1 MTWWQGV
8 VLGLVQGLTEFL
20 PVSSSG
26 HLRVIE
32 VLTGVKAP
40 GVFVEVSLH
49 VATLFAV
56 LVVYGARLWS
66 IVRGV
71 LTGDAASLRR
81 AGLLVVATIPAALLG
96 VLFHKQV
103 EEAATSLQFIGICF
117 IVTGVALW
125 STRGRGGARPEPNLG
140 GAVGIGLA
148 QSVAA
153 LFRGISRSGSTVT
166 AALWSGLDPV
176 AAAEFSF
183 LLAIPVIAGAAV
195 IEGRHATVS
204 IAAVGA
210 GPLALSFAVAF
221 VSGIWSIRF
230 LVSLLKR
237 GRFYLF
243 APYCWVAGLFAIAYG
258 LWHH

>member
-8 VLGLVQGLTEFL
+8 ILGLVQGLTEFL

-26 HLRVIE
+26 HLRVVE

-56 LVVYGARLWS
+56 LVVYGARLGS
-66 IVRGV
+66 IVRGM
-71 LTGDAASLRR
+71 LTGDRASLRR
-81 AGLLVVATIPAALLG
+81 VWLLIVATIPAAILG

-103 EEAATSLQFIGICF
+103 EEAATSLWFIGICF
-117 IVTGVALW
+117 IVTGLALW
-125 STRGRGGARPEPNLG
+125 STKGRSGVRQEPAFG

-148 QSVAA
+148 QSVSA
-153 LFRGISRSGSTVT
+153 LFRGISRSGSTVV
-166 AALWSGLDPV
+166 AALWVGLEPT

-183 LLAIPVIAGAAV
+183 LLSIPIIAGAALV
-195 IEGRHATVS
+195 EGRHATVD

-210 GPLALSFAVAF
+210 GSLALSFVVAF
-221 VSGIWSIRF
+221 VAGIFSIRF
-230 LVSLLKR
+230 LVAMLKR

-243 APYCWVAGLFAIAYG
+243 APYCWAAGLFAIAYG
-258 LWHH
+258 LWHP

>member
-8 VLGLVQGLTEFL
+8 ILGLVQGLTEFL

-56 LVVYGARLWS
+56 LVVYGASLWS
-66 IVRGV
+66 IVRGT
-71 LTGDAASLRR
+71 LSGDRASLRR
-81 AGLLVVATIPAALLG
+81 AGLLVIATIPAAILG

-103 EEAATSLQFIGICF
+103 EEAATSLVLIGICF
-117 IVTGVALW
+117 VITGIALW
-125 STRGRGGARPEPNLG
+125 STKERHGMRPEPTVA
-140 GAVGIGLA
+140 GAVVIGLA

-153 LFRGISRSGSTVT
+153 LLRGISRSGSTVT
-166 AALWSGLDPV
+166 AALWVGLDPV
-176 AAAEFSF
+176 DAAEFSF
-183 LLAIPVIAGAAV
+183 LLSIPIIAGAALV
-195 IEGRHATVS
+195 EGRHATVD

-221 VSGIWSIRF
+221 VAGIFSIRF
-230 LVSLLKR
+230 LVAMLKR

-243 APYCWVAGLFAIAYG
+243 APYCWAAGLFVIAYG
-258 LWHH
+258 LWHP

>member
-66 IVRGV
+66 IIRGM

-81 AGLLVVATIPAALLG
+81 AGLLAVATIPAAILG

-103 EEAATSLQFIGICF
+103 EEAATSLVFIGICF
-117 IVTGVALW
+117 AVTGVALW
-125 STRGRGGARPEPNLG
+125 STRGFAGTRPEPSFG

-166 AALWSGLDPV
+166 AALWAGLDPV

-183 LLAIPVIAGAAV
+183 LLAIQVIAGAAV

-210 GPLALSFAVAF
+210 GPLALSFVVAF

-230 LVSLLKR
+230 LVSLLKQ

-243 APYCWVAGLFAIAYG
+243 APYCWAAGLFVIVYG
-258 LWHH
+258 LWRP